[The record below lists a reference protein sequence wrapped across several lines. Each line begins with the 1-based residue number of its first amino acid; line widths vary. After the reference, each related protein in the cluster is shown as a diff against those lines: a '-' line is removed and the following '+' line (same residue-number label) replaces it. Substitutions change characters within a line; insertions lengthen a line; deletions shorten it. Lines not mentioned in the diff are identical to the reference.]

1 MPKVDFG
8 KAPMRDPETGDIY
21 LDKDGNVLYVEDE
34 ELLLQECKVALE
46 TMRGEEVYNL
56 RYGFPI
62 REVVKNPFN
71 IDTETLIRNAV
82 LDTLQTRYINC
93 LDNAEVVDIQEDD
106 GTWSV
111 VVVLR
116 SVNGNI
122 TNTAMEVDV
131 PFQQSMA

>member
-1 MPKVDFG
+1 MPKIDFG
-8 KAPMRDPETGDIY
+8 TAPLRDPETGDIY

-46 TMRGEEVYNL
+46 TLRGEEVYNL
-56 RYGFPI
+56 RYGFPM
-62 REVVKNPFN
+62 RQAVKNPFN

-82 LDTLQTRYINC
+82 LDTLQTKYINA
-93 LDNAEVVDIQEDD
+93 LDRAEVTDIQEDD
-106 GTWSV
+106 GIWSV

-122 TNTAMEVDV
+122 TNAAMEVDV